1 MKLYQATETGMD
13 GVKEVFDKI
22 GISGTVSGSTFS
34 AKKWNVTLTVDNNGI
49 IRISSSDGKLGLRND
64 FIQINNMTGKPYCY
78 AIMTDNYLI
87 IRSSTNDV
95 KPIILINTAKGT
107 HAMSVR
113 NEYNGPAT
121 VSCTFNP
128 DGKRASEGSDGNEN
142 EMRGIVTGNLS
153 MITNV
158 ATGKAILYPYV
169 LRGLYAS
176 EDVFVVPDLYAIY
189 SNVVQIGGS
198 FTVNNNQYEAVQIGA
213 STNYGNSTIYYFAVP
228 YQS

>member
-1 MKLYQATETGMD
+1 MKLYQATKTGMD
-13 GVKEVFDKI
+13 GVKEIFDKI

-49 IRISSSDGKLGLRND
+49 IRISSSDGKLGLDNS
-64 FIQINNMTGKPYCY
+64 FTQINMTDKPYCY

-87 IRSSTNDV
+87 IRRSTNDV
-95 KPIILINTAKGT
+95 TPIILINTANGT
-107 HAMSVR
+107 HAMSV
-113 NEYNGPAT
+113 YNDHGDAET

-128 DGKRASEGSDGNEN
+128 DGKRASEGSDAREK

-153 MITNV
+153 MITSV

-189 SNVVQIGGS
+189 SNVVKVEGGP
-198 FTVNNNQYEAVQIGA
+198 FTVDGKQYEAVQIGA
-213 STNYGNSTIYYFAVP
+213 STYGYSTIYYFAVP

>member
-1 MKLYQATETGMD
+1 MKFYQATQTGMD

-22 GISGTVSGSTFS
+22 GISGTVLGNTFL
-34 AKKWNVTLTVDNNGI
+34 AKKWNVTLTVGTDGI
-49 IRISSSDGKLGLRND
+49 IHISSSDGKLGLDNS
-64 FIQINNMTGKPYCY
+64 FIQVNNMADKPYCY

-113 NEYNGPAT
+113 NDGGDPIT

-128 DGKRASEGSDGNEN
+128 DGKRASEGSDAREN

-176 EDVFVVPDLYAIY
+176 EDVFVVSDLYAIY
-189 SNVVQIGGS
+189 SNVVKVGAL
-198 FTVNNNQYEAVQIGA
+198 FTVDNNQYEAVQIGA
-213 STNYGNSTIYYFAVP
+213 STYGYSTIYYFAVP